1 MIKTPLKLLV
11 IAPLALL
18 AACGEEP
25 APEPAPV
32 ETPVVAAPEVPSI
45 PAPDEKVFA
54 ATFAKTCPNAKPVKT
69 STCKRA
75 GMGSPEVI
83 CQYGLGDDEYLR
95 NTTTLVQGE
104 SEWEI
109 ADPETTCAQGA

>member
-1 MIKTPLKLLV
+1 MTKTPFKLLA

-32 ETPVVAAPEVPSI
+32 ETPVVAEPAAPAL
-45 PAPDEKVFA
+45 PAPDEAVFA
-54 ATFAKTCPNAKPVKT
+54 ATFAKTCPNAKPVAV
-69 STCKRA
+69 SACKRA